1 MTTAAMSEDERRAS
15 TIPAPAD
22 LPQCGACG
30 SVLPSNA
37 QWRKWPDLGLEVT
50 ECGCGS
56 TVSRVDP
63 AAEHLRD
70 ELDDIRDEERAE
82 RHREWSGRSW

>member
-1 MTTAAMSEDERRAS
+1 MNAAERAAD

-22 LPQCGACG
+22 LPQCVCG
-30 SVLPSNA
+30 SVLPLDA
-37 QWRKWPDLGLEVT
+37 KWRPWPDLGLEVT

-63 AAEHLRD
+63 AAEHLEA

-82 RHREWSGRSW
+82 RHREWSERSW